1 MAAPDLTDRS
11 LSELF
16 SLRGRIALV
25 TGGARGIGEAVAN
38 RLAEAGATVAIG
50 DLDLE
55 IVRATAARLST
66 PDRRVEGFLLDV
78 TDQDSVDGCFS
89 NVATRLGPVDI
100 LVNNA
105 GLLPAP
111 ASFLEMDQNAWN
123 RTMAVNV
130 SGILNC
136 SRVVARALIARGSP
150 GVILNIASTASFRVS
165 NPGTIVY
172 TTSKHAVNALTKTM
186 ALELGGYGIRVLDVA
201 PTMVETPGI
210 EELRL
215 SSAAKA
221 AEDGVT
227 VKLGVA
233 SAFATL
239 PLGRP
244 NVPDDVA
251 RVVTFGVS
259 DLAIMMTGSTL
270 VVDAGSMIR

>member
-1 MAAPDLTDRS
+1 MAVPDLTDRP

-16 SLRGRIALV
+16 SLTGRVALV
-25 TGGARGIGEAVAN
+25 TGGARGIGESVAN
-38 RLAEAGATVAIG
+38 RLAVVAIG
-50 DLDLE
+50 DRDVE
-55 IVRATAARLST
+55 AVRATAARLST
-66 PDRRVEGFLLDV
+66 SNRRVEGFQLDV
-78 TDQDSVDGCFS
+78 TDQDVVDACFTD
-89 NVATRLGPVDI
+89 VATTLGPVDI

-105 GLLPAP
+105 GLLGAP
-111 ASFLEMDQNAWN
+111 ASFLDMDQSAWD

-136 SRVVARALIARGSP
+136 SRVMARALIARQSP
-150 GVILNIASTASFRVS
+150 GVIFNIASTASFRVP
-165 NPGTIVY
+165 NPGTIIY

-186 ALELGGYGIRVLDVA
+186 ALELGQHGIRVLDVA

-221 AEDGVT
+221 AEDGVA
-227 VKLGVA
+227 VQLGAA
-233 SAFATL
+233 SAFAAL
-239 PLGRP
+239 PLGRA

-251 RVVTFGVS
+251 RVVAFGVS